1 MFNLDLNDNEYNML
15 LSNES
20 YVLKDIEK
28 AILRMKLKGMADIDI
43 AIELDKS
50 RSQIQRILR
59 KIEFKVAVKF
69 KY

>member
-1 MFNLDLNDNEYNML
+1 MFNLDLNDNEYNIL
-15 LSNES
+15 LSDES

>member
-28 AILRMKLKGMADIDI
+28 AILKMKLKGMADIDI